1 MFLFYAVQYT
11 CFQKSSLIQQ
21 KATETQDT
29 WNQLPCAFMNFINCS
44 KSESDKMSLMQ
55 DRPNAG
61 SNRSNS
67 YLKGR
72 DVICGPWSQL
82 QHTSRG
88 GDKWVRSNGELMINR
103 GIGKKCGEKSSL
115 GPLLHHESYM
125 KSLGNER
132 QGRQGTSRSKINE
145 A

>member
-1 MFLFYAVQYT
+1 MRGQTDQTPTLGGEMW
-11 CFQKSSLIQQ
+11 S
-21 KATETQDT
+21 
-29 WNQLPCAFMNFINCS
+29 
-44 KSESDKMSLMQ
+44 
-55 DRPNAG
+55 
-61 SNRSNS
+61 
-67 YLKGR
+67 
-72 DVICGPWSQL
+72 CGAWSQL

-132 QGRQGTSRSKINE
+132 RGRQGTSRSKINE
-145 A
+145 AW